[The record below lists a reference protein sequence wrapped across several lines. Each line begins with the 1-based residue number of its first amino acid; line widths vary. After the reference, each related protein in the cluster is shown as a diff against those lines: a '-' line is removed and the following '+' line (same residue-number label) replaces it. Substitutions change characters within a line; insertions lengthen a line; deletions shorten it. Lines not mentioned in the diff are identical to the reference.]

1 MHHRRSRRRRWTSA
15 WNELI
20 DEMSPH
26 SSVHYVYSVFVATD
40 IDDIALHRLRKD
52 GQRLT
57 TGRQLILR
65 TLELAGGPVT
75 IPMILRQQPSLAQSS
90 VYRNLAVLE
99 HAGLVSKI
107 AMGDEHAHY
116 ELGEEITNNHH
127 HHFVCTSCGQV
138 TDVVLSAS
146 IERALDKALREASDG
161 ASFELQHHRLDILG
175 RCTQCVAQRR

>member
-1 MHHRRSRRRRWTSA
+1 MH
-15 WNELI
+15 
-20 DEMSPH
+20 D
-26 SSVHYVYSVFVATD
+26 VYTVFVVTD

-65 TLELAGGPVT
+65 TLEQAGGPVT
-75 IPMILRQQPSLAQSS
+75 IPMILRRQPTLAQSS

-127 HHFVCTSCGQV
+127 HHFICTSCGSV
-138 TDVVLSAS
+138 TDVVLPASA
-146 IERALDKALREASDG
+146 ERSLDKALREAAEG
-161 ASFELQHHRLDILG
+161 VMFELQHHRLDLLG
-175 RCTQCVAQRR
+175 RCAECESQRR

>member
-1 MHHRRSRRRRWTSA
+1 MPSRNQVERSFRRD
-15 WNELI
+15 I
-20 DEMSPH
+20 Q
-26 SSVHYVYSVFVATD
+26 VVAGGIASTLVTD

-52 GQRLT
+52 GQRFT

-65 TLELAGGPVT
+65 TLQDVGGPIT
-75 IPMILRQQPSLAQSS
+75 IPGILRLQPTLAQSS

-127 HHFVCTSCGQV
+127 HHLVCTQCGKVSDV
-138 TDVVLSAS
+138 TLSAGV
-146 IERALDKALREASDG
+146 ERSLDKALLEAAGREG
-161 ASFELQHHRLDILG
+161 FELHQHRVDLLG
-175 RCTQCVAQRR
+175 HCAACSAA